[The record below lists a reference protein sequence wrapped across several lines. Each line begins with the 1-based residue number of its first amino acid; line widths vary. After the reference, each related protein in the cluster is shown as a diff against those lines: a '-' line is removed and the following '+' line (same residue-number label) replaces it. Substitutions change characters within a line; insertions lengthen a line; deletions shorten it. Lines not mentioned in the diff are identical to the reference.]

1 MKNQDTDILLKARSG
16 RSILAAA
23 YRLYNATFFRMV
35 KSCWLFFLL
44 PAVVLA
50 ATGLLLAYDFYFLIP
65 LAIAALVLELLLWLM
80 VTRQVAQRPL
90 RSIFRSIRRHWLLLT
105 GIAIGGWI
113 ALLPVC
119 LLVCLPLIILVFA
132 QWESSTSTL
141 FGDPSGMPSYMP
153 YLMVA
158 SWFITTLLQLAVRL
172 FIIYAGYYAW
182 GSAEA
187 RKREREQQ
195 KLNIQL

>member
-1 MKNQDTDILLKARSG
+1 M
-16 RSILAAA
+16 
-23 YRLYNATFFRMV
+23 
-35 KSCWLFFLL
+35 
-44 PAVVLA
+44 
-50 ATGLLLAYDFYFLIP
+50 
-65 LAIAALVLELLLWLM
+65 LELLLWLM

-119 LLVCLPLIILVFA
+119 LLVCLPFIILVFA